1 MIVNILMKTALVFAL
16 IGVGYFFCCV
26 LALTVVIPIIYSYEK
41 WIEKRQN
48 KEIKDCKIDRDDE
61 YKE

>member
-1 MIVNILMKTALVFAL
+1 MIVDILIKIALVLAL

-41 WIEKRQN
+41 WLEKRRN
-48 KEIKDCKIDRDDE
+48 KEIKDCKTDKDGE

>member
-1 MIVNILMKTALVFAL
+1 MIVDILIKIALVFAL

-41 WIEKRQN
+41 WMEKRQN
-48 KEIKDCKIDRDDE
+48 KEIKDCKTDREDE